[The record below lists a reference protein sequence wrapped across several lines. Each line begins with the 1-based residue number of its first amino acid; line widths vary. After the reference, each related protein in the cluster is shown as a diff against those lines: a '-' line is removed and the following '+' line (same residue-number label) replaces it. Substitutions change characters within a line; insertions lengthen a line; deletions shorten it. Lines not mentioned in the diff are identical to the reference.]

1 MRNLTTF
8 EKDELLR
15 FFLHYMKQDQ
25 RHLLMATYPI
35 HYRMLF
41 PSIDKETLSFK
52 VAERIQWMEENSVNA
67 LPNRTSPV
75 L

>member
-1 MRNLTTF
+1 MRNLTSF

-15 FFLHYMKQDQ
+15 FFLHYMGIDQ
-25 RHLLMATYPI
+25 RNQLMATYPL

-41 PSIDKETLSFK
+41 PSVGKETLSFK
-52 VAERIQWMEENSVNA
+52 MAERIEWMEEHSRNI
-67 LPNRTSPV
+67 LPNRSPV